1 MMFLPVETTQSMV
14 CRTLTFGG
22 VSCRRRL
29 VCHGHLIH
37 PIEGNNLSCCAA
49 ALWGWLKPR
58 NCRGLNVFKQ
68 RKMMDSP

>member
-37 PIEGNNLSCCAA
+37 PIEGNNLQLLRCCTLGMAQA
-49 ALWGWLKPR
+49 TKLPW
-58 NCRGLNVFKQ
+58 FK
-68 RKMMDSP
+68 RV